1 MTMQIPINPE
11 ARVRRRRWRKPL
23 IIGSILVPIA
33 ALTLFPAPKKPVRP
47 YGGTFYR
54 GYPSPDNAKSVLVF
68 VHRQGALGSDYIWV
82 VRKTPAEDLV
92 VWKGYVEGSVERWG
106 GDPVRWLSQDQV
118 IIKHPRD
125 SRYPGPDAASVP

>member
-11 ARVRRRRWRKPL
+11 AQIRSQRWSVML
-23 IIGSILVPIA
+23 GSIILTIGALVLIVA
-33 ALTLFPAPKKPVRP
+33 VKIVLRP

-54 GYPSPDNAKSVLVF
+54 EYTSPDSSKSVQVF
-68 VHRQGALGSDYIWV
+68 VHRQGAFGSDYIWV

-92 VWKGYVEGSVERWG
+92 VWKGYVAGTVEEWG
-106 GDPVRWLSQDQV
+106 GDPIRWLSHDQI

-125 SRYPGPDAASVP
+125 HRGPDAASLP